1 VLEDTRKCLFI
12 GFAVGLKK
20 HLKPQMLHHIML
32 QTVSALI
39 ESALK
44 EYSQETL
51 IIEKSLYRRKKYTYQ
66 QVYDRALSICTYFIE
81 NKIKTGDKV
90 VIYLPNS
97 SDYVALLWACG
108 LSGVIAVPIDFSS
121 NQDFLEKIYKKVGAK
136 LVFCSVFKK
145 PKSAKCFFVEEIQDI
160 YSKYKPIKSAIN
172 KKISPSDIFE
182 IVFTSGTTS
191 EPKGVVLTNENL
203 YFDVI
208 AMRKI
213 ITLDLK
219 KKTILS
225 ILPLSHLFEQNI
237 GLFCLLEYGISIIYS
252 QSKKSSAIIDS
263 IQKEKVNLIVSVPL
277 FLQTLKEKIE
287 FEAQKTDKLERPN
300 SNLKKFSNFP
310 NICKRIIFSKIRR
323 KLGNLKYFVVGG
335 AELPL
340 EVEEFWENLG
350 IEVFQGYGL
359 TEASHVVTCNSP
371 KEKKRASMGKPLEN
385 IEIKLQD
392 KEILVR
398 GKNLFKRYYEDNKK
412 TAEALKNGWF
422 YTGDL
427 GSIDNEGF
435 LSLIGRKKNVIISSS
450 GLNVYPE
457 DIEKVLSNISEVKE
471 CVVLGLDQGKRIVGV
486 IIPKKTLSNKEISLL
501 LQKTNSKL
509 QSHQIISDI
518 IIWPESEFPK
528 THTLKIKRSEVEEII
543 HSKTSQRKP
552 DQAQDKLITI
562 ISEIC
567 KKSSGSIKEKS
578 NLVSLG
584 LDSIKRIELSIK
596 IEEAF
601 NINFNESGI
610 NEKSNVA
617 DLRNMIKNSKNEKI
631 NSGINLLNSRF
642 FNILRIPLQVLILLL
657 SKLIF
662 RLEIRGLENLNLIK
676 NNEPVIFA
684 ANHTSM
690 LDTFAVYRALP
701 FSKRTNTFAAAA
713 KDFFFK
719 NYLTA
724 FFARL
729 AFNAFAFSRK
739 ENIKQ
744 SLTDFG
750 EIINRNSNVLIYP
763 EGTRSR
769 KGNLLPF
776 KEGIGIM
783 ALNTEASIIPI
794 KIKGNYEIMPVGKIF
809 PRLGKKTII
818 TFGKPL
824 NFTKIQSPREII
836 EKLHHAIKEL

>member
-1 VLEDTRKCLFI
+1 
-12 GFAVGLKK
+12 
-20 HLKPQMLHHIML
+20 ML
-32 QTVSALI
+32 QTVSNLI
-39 ESALK
+39 EDALK
-44 EYSQETL
+44 KYSQDVF
-51 IIEKSLYRRKKYTYQ
+51 IIERAIYRRKTYTYQ
-66 QVYDRALSICTYFIE
+66 QVYDKALSICAYFAE
-81 NKIKTGDKV
+81 KQIKKGEKV
-90 VIYLPNS
+90 IIYLSNS
-97 SDYVALLWACG
+97 PDYVALLWACA

-121 NQDFLEKIYKKVGAK
+121 NQEFLEKIHKKVGAR
-136 LVFCSVFKK
+136 LVFCSIFKK
-145 PKSAKCFFVEEIQDI
+145 PESAKCFFVEEMQEI
-160 YSKYKPIKSAIN
+160 YSKFKKYKPVIN

-191 EPKGVVLTNENL
+191 EPKGVVLTNANL
-203 YFDVI
+203 YYNVI

-213 ITLDLK
+213 ITLPLK
-219 KKTILS
+219 NKAILS
-225 ILPLSHLFEQNI
+225 ILPLSHLFEQNV
-237 GLFCLLEYGISIIYS
+237 GLFCLLEYGVSIVYS
-252 QSKKSSAIIDS
+252 QSRKSSAILDS
-263 IQKEKVNLIVSVPL
+263 IKKEKVNLIVSVPL

-287 FEAQKTDKLERPN
+287 FEAQKANKLKRLN
-300 SNLKKFSNFP
+300 SNLKRFSNFP
-310 NICKRIIFSKIRR
+310 DIYKRIIFTKIRR

-359 TEASHVVTCNSP
+359 TEASPVVTCNSP
-371 KEKKRASMGKPLEN
+371 AKKKKASLGKPLKN

-392 KEILVR
+392 KEILVK
-398 GKNLFKRYYEDNKK
+398 GENIFKGYYQDTKK
-412 TAEALKNGWF
+412 TTEALKNGWF

-427 GSIDNEGF
+427 GSIDNQGF

-457 DIEKVLSNISEVKE
+457 DIEKVLSNLGEIKE
-471 CVVLGLDQGKRIVGV
+471 CVVLGLDQGKRITAV
-486 IIPKKTLSNKEISLL
+486 IIPKKDLNHKEISIL

-509 QSHQIISDI
+509 QPHQIISNI
-518 IIWPESEFPK
+518 ILWPESEFPK
-528 THTLKIKRSEVEEII
+528 THTLKIKRGAIEETII
-543 HSKTSQRKP
+543 SKTSQKK
-552 DQAQDKLITI
+552 QDKSQDKVITI

-567 KKSSGSIKEKS
+567 QKSIGSVKEKS

-610 NEKSNVA
+610 NEKSKVA
-617 DLRNMIKNSKNEKI
+617 DLRNMIKNSKNERLD
-631 NSGINLLNSRF
+631 SGISVLNSRF
-642 FNILRIPLQVLILLL
+642 FNILRIPLQALILLL

-662 RLEIRGLENLNLIK
+662 RLEIRGIENLKLIK

-684 ANHTSM
+684 VNHTSM

-701 FSKRTNTFAAAA
+701 FSKRSNTFAAAA

-719 NYLTA
+719 NYLTSI
-724 FFARL
+724 FLRL
-729 AFNAFAFSRK
+729 SFNTFAFSRK

-783 ALNTEASIIPI
+783 ALNTEAPIIPI
-794 KIKGNYEIMPVGKIF
+794 KIKGNYDIMPVGRII
-809 PRLGKKTII
+809 PRFGKKTII

-824 NFTKIQSPREII
+824 NFTKIQSPLEII
-836 EKLHHAIKEL
+836 EKVHDAIKEI